1 MPPSLISVMRET
13 LCSVGMMPES
23 DFHWRDLLY
32 TVCGCSLNGNA
43 YVRFGTVPASDFH
56 WRNLLYTMCGYAYG
70 ILIVRFGTAPV
81 LLVHWTIL
89 RLRFVFPF
97 GA

>member
-1 MPPSLISVMRET
+1 MRMF
-13 LCSVGMMPES
+13 LK
-23 DFHWRDLLY
+23 R
-32 TVCGCSLNGNA
+32 NA
-43 YVRFGTVPASDFH
+43 FVRFGTVPASDFH
-56 WRNLLYTMCGYAYG
+56 WRDLLYTICGYAYG

-97 GA
+97 GACERMNGNENKLHCDQCLLFFKAL